1 MADYNTKGITI
12 RPKLRPTGGSF
23 GLGSKPKSTPVTEE
37 LDSSFFDRVASW
49 FSDSGADLPNDD
61 SNDSE
66 SGISVYD
73 GPAFNEAVEQSTPV
87 SEEDALREVLNMSTS
102 LAYTPEKAYEAEP
115 EEDMNVVEELPEEEP
130 KGLMSKPKG
139 RPMAFAEAARDKQA
153 EIKEETNVV
162 ASIANNVDFDF
173 IKGREGF
180 KTNMYV
186 PKDKNGVVLGKSGAT
201 IASGFD
207 LGQKNEADLKGLPT
221 YIIDKLKPYLGIK
234 GSAADTYVKNNK
246 LKISK
251 NEANIINTFAKEQEI
266 GRLKKDWQ
274 NSVSSIDFDDLT
286 KEQAT
291 VVASVAFQYGDL
303 PKRTPKFW
311 KYVTTGD
318 WTKAEQELRAF
329 GDKYKTRRTA
339 EANYLV
345 GK

>member
-12 RPKLRPTGGSF
+12 RPKLRPKGGSF
-23 GLGSKPKSTPVTEE
+23 GLGSKPKSTPVAEE
-37 LDSSFFDRVASW
+37 LDNSFFDRVASW
-49 FSDSGADLPNDD
+49 FSDSGADLPSED
-61 SNDSE
+61 SKESA
-66 SGISVYD
+66 SGISVYE
-73 GPAFNEAVEQSTPV
+73 GPAFDTSSSRNTDKAVAED
-87 SEEDALREVLNMSTS
+87 DALREVLDMPTS
-102 LAYTPEKAYEAEP
+102 LAYTPEEAYEAKP
-115 EEDMNVVEELPEEEP
+115 EEDVVEELPEEAP
-130 KGLMSKPKG
+130 TGLMTKPKV
-139 RPMAFAEAARDKQA
+139 RPLAFAEAAKAKQ
-153 EIKEETNVV
+153 TVV
-162 ASIANNVDFDF
+162 KDEADAVATIAGNVDFEF

-180 KTNMYV
+180 KTRMYV

-207 LGQKNEADLKGLPT
+207 LGQKNETDLKGLPT
-221 YIIDKLKPYLGIK
+221 YLVNKLKPYLGIK
-234 GSAADTYVKNNK
+234 GSAADAYVKNNK

-251 NEANIINTFAKEQEI
+251 KEANIINKFAKEQEI

-286 KEQAT
+286 KKQAT

-303 PKRTPKFW
+303 PTKTPKFW

-318 WTKAEQELRAF
+318 WAKAEQELRAF
-329 GDKYKTRRTA
+329 GDKYNTRRTA